1 MTLEDNFFF
10 RHVIGK
16 VFAGKSLLSFD
27 WLRNLI
33 KEAQNPVTS
42 AWFKRFSPNWYQTW
56 AFRVTIY
63 FKVGLERNFTQHYR
77 LYAFYAEVK
86 FTSFEGNDHAQIA
99 NHVAFSRLCH
109 DRVNGFAT
117 ALFGPFDSRAKLEKS
132 LRLNQKEFETFKSY
146 GEILTQKKRR
156 KHCFHFLPRCKREMI
171 IIIITSQS
179 KTCRMTSGNAWQVME
194 FPYLQL
200 RFHRQTCDF
209 FSIWKIP
216 WASAQLSSVLHCKLE
231 GPW

>member
-1 MTLEDNFFF
+1 MKLQNKIKRRYNDLQTRERSQSDEKLTGRHHCAFSQVFVHQRRIFSTTLALPLAPKTISLTTRTHARTSNERDVGRRRRGHMTLEDNFFF

-86 FTSFEGNDHAQIA
+86 FTSFVGNDHAQIA

-132 LRLNQKEFETFKSY
+132 LRLNQKNS
-146 GEILTQKKRR
+146 
-156 KHCFHFLPRCKREMI
+156 KHLNRTVKF
-171 IIIITSQS
+171 
-179 KTCRMTSGNAWQVME
+179 
-194 FPYLQL
+194 
-200 RFHRQTCDF
+200 
-209 FSIWKIP
+209 
-216 WASAQLSSVLHCKLE
+216 
-231 GPW
+231 